1 MEMTEDEARLVKSGA
16 LAAVRELNA
25 IVSLI
30 REMGSDLSDD
40 LRRGIGLSICQIDV
54 EVVSR
59 VYREFPGLD
68 DLRDNP

>member
-1 MEMTEDEARLVKSGA
+1 MTEDEARLVKSGA

>member
-1 MEMTEDEARLVKSGA
+1 MTEDEARLVKSGA

-30 REMGSDLSDD
+30 REMGSDLPND